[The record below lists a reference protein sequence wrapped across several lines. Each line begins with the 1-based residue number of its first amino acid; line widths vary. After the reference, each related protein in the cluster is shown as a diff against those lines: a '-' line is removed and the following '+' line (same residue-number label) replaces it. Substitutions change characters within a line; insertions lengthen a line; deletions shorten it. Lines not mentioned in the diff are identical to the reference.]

1 VELEREGEGEGKGR
15 EEKAR
20 GEEGNEGKEVD
31 R

>member
-1 VELEREGEGEGKGR
+1 VEREGEGEWKGR

-20 GEEGNEGKEVD
+20 GEEGDEGKEVD